1 MSFLCE
7 DCVYVLGDKNDSI
20 LLQSIYLETVELD
33 PLGKSIPYTK
43 NKLIGK
49 DVIGRNEFTKTIKYI
64 REHTYGFKCTK
75 CNKPRYFI
83 DKVSGVTRFFSF
95 NDKKLISSKS
105 DGAIFYGDLIKRTK
119 SKSEK
124 DRINKLVDDYWFK
137 REEIESKKSA
147 KKLKDIDKI
156 RKDQRKSMSFWD
168 KNKFFIILGF
178 FILFFSALLLNLPK
192 IFEYLD

>member
-20 LLQSIYLETVELD
+20 LLQSILLETVD
-33 PLGKSIPYTK
+33 IDSSGKSIPYTK
-43 NKLIGK
+43 KKGGVGK
-49 DVIGRNEFTKTIKYI
+49 DELAKTKKYI
-64 REHTYGFKCTK
+64 REHTYGFKCTN

-83 DKVSGVTRFFSF
+83 DKVSGITQFFSY